1 MPDAIELVVQRD
13 DVADVGADVLLLKY
27 ARRFYGA
34 DEVIM
39 TRLSRAGIT
48 REAAVDPPEG
58 EFVAIDTEGH
68 ISPTRVL
75 FVGVPALREFRYKQM
90 RCFAARALAICDE
103 QDWPVKTLATT
114 VHGAG
119 YGLDIEES
127 LHALVFG
134 FQQAIARGQAPAL
147 ERIVFVERNARR
159 FDLLRTALSDLPEIS
174 RPSGRT
180 SSVPI
185 LSGDGP
191 AEPEKKRLIF
201 VAMPFSQEFDDVYQ
215 FGIYS
220 TARRCGFVC
229 ERVDES
235 YYAGNIVDRIMEG
248 IRNADFM
255 IADLTD
261 ERPNVYLEVGF
272 AWGLGRPVILI
283 ARDGQRLHF
292 DLSHHKCIF
301 YPTIGKLADDLEQT
315 IVDLFVDNQQPPH
328 SGKFR

>member
-1 MPDAIELVVQRD
+1 VTDAIELAVQRD
-13 DVADVGADVLLLKY
+13 DVADVDADLLLLKY

-39 TRLSRAGIT
+39 TRLTRAGLT
-48 REAAVDPPEG
+48 REAAVDPVEG
-58 EFVAIDTEGH
+58 EFVAVDSEGH
-68 ISPTRVL
+68 IGPARVL
-75 FVGVPALREFRYKQM
+75 FVGVPPLRDFRYKQM
-90 RCFAARALAICDE
+90 RSFAARALAIVDE
-103 QDWPVKTLATT
+103 QDWPARTLATT

-127 LHALVFG
+127 LHAMVAG
-134 FQQAIARGQAPAL
+134 FQQAIARGLAPTL

-159 FDLLRTALSDLPEIS
+159 FDLLRSALNEFPRIP
-174 RPSGRT
+174 RPSNKS
-180 SSVPI
+180 SSVPV
-185 LSGDGP
+185 LPTNAP
-191 AEPEKKRLIF
+191 AEVEKKRLIF
-201 VAMPFSQEFDDVYQ
+201 VAMPFAQEFDDVYQ

-220 TARRCGFVC
+220 TARRLGFVC

-235 YYAGNIVDRIMEG
+235 YYAGNIVDRIREG
-248 IRNADFM
+248 IRNADFV

-301 YPTIGKLADDLEQT
+301 YPTIGRLADQLERT
-315 IVDLFVDNQQPPH
+315 IRDLFVDT
-328 SGKFR
+328 